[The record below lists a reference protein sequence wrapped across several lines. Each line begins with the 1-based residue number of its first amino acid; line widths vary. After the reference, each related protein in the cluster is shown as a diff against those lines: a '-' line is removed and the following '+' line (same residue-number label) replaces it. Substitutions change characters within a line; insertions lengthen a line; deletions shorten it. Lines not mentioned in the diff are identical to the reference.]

1 MDLPAVPVR
10 VIREVTDLEELIA
23 ELTSPYCTLDA
34 LKVKIGNAGAS
45 LAFVEGDEIPEQFAG
60 ALGASKTLKSLDVLF
75 CFDMLKFDDL
85 CMLLQS
91 NKVLKSLTVC
101 ARFAESRSFTMM
113 LERNPTLKRLGILM
127 VRSNRVFWHLTE
139 FLTELAG
146 VLRSQSLLEQ
156 LTLDFSDWD
165 KDIDIPWYA
174 MRVLKEVEIGLS
186 AIFSPNEA
194 SDNQANETLT
204 LRLVLPL
211 HMVNSI
217 ATILRSNQTIRELV
231 LLSSHGGPP
240 FVTSSEDI
248 VILLKALEQ
257 NNTLRLLDLS
267 GCSAVKERQDIYDAI
282 LNCLETKPWLHLN
295 LQDTPLS
302 KSESRFTTIQQ
313 KLQKN
318 AEFQAA
324 FGNWNSPLVNSTG
337 ARVFLCGSPRAGK
350 TALRQSLMR
359 SNALNH
365 SRPLACMR
373 LFSLSTSWAQDRNKG
388 ILFHRNQ
395 DERTRGI
402 EISLVQDSDIVV
414 SIWDL
419 AGQEEY
425 HAFHD
430 YMMPNFADVVNPCSF
445 LFLFDPTR
453 EMDVGEQNRSRKEPK
468 VLKEELIYWLQ
479 FIASNIPTS
488 IAFPPEL
495 TVILTHA
502 DKDLHGGLVEWAE
515 QVVQNA
521 RTTFK
526 DIVNISPTIY
536 ALNAQSTND
545 VRPVLDFVFES
556 SQELLKRM
564 PKVFAACG
572 IMRRALASRA
582 KDCLIKWN
590 TFCDLCI
597 QKLPTLTQ
605 GNNEQERVEPNVV
618 LKRQKAIAANLHNT
632 GDIIY
637 FEGLEFVVVNPNW
650 FCHEIMGFLINFR
663 GIQHDT
669 HKGFASKLYME
680 RILKQS
686 LSRATRNTASKRGI
700 HLEPNDLMHLMLNL
714 DICYERDPGNLDAGI
729 YIPTILDANFS
740 TIERKKI
747 VEGSRELTWP
757 PSQEQNPKWVFLGRR
772 FECKDHIRTFLTPR
786 FFPRLQVMYFG
797 QHNGQVAWVCG
808 RHMRLGLNSKSL
820 RLIGEANVDTTTM

>member
-34 LKVKIGNAGAS
+34 LKVYIGNAGAS

-75 CFDMLKFDDL
+75 SFDMLKVDDL

-240 FVTSSEDI
+240 LVSEYI
-248 VILLKALEQ
+248 VLLLTALKQ

-318 AEFQAA
+318 AEFRAA
-324 FGNWNSPLVNSTG
+324 FEDWNSRLVNPTG
-337 ARVFLCGSPRAGK
+337 ARVFLCGSPGAGK
-350 TALRQSLMR
+350 CR
-359 SNALNH
+359 SH
-365 SRPLACMR
+365 
-373 LFSLSTSWAQDRNKG
+373 
-388 ILFHRNQ
+388 
-395 DERTRGI
+395 
-402 EISLVQDSDIVV
+402 
-414 SIWDL
+414 
-419 AGQEEY
+419 
-425 HAFHD
+425 
-430 YMMPNFADVVNPCSF
+430 
-445 LFLFDPTR
+445 
-453 EMDVGEQNRSRKEPK
+453 
-468 VLKEELIYWLQ
+468 
-479 FIASNIPTS
+479 
-488 IAFPPEL
+488 
-495 TVILTHA
+495 
-502 DKDLHGGLVEWAE
+502 
-515 QVVQNA
+515 
-521 RTTFK
+521 
-526 DIVNISPTIY
+526 
-536 ALNAQSTND
+536 
-545 VRPVLDFVFES
+545 
-556 SQELLKRM
+556 
-564 PKVFAACG
+564 
-572 IMRRALASRA
+572 
-582 KDCLIKWN
+582 
-590 TFCDLCI
+590 
-597 QKLPTLTQ
+597 LP
-605 GNNEQERVEPNVV
+605 
-618 LKRQKAIAANLHNT
+618 
-632 GDIIY
+632 
-637 FEGLEFVVVNPNW
+637 
-650 FCHEIMGFLINFR
+650 
-663 GIQHDT
+663 
-669 HKGFASKLYME
+669 
-680 RILKQS
+680 
-686 LSRATRNTASKRGI
+686 
-700 HLEPNDLMHLMLNL
+700 
-714 DICYERDPGNLDAGI
+714 
-729 YIPTILDANFS
+729 
-740 TIERKKI
+740 
-747 VEGSRELTWP
+747 
-757 PSQEQNPKWVFLGRR
+757 
-772 FECKDHIRTFLTPR
+772 
-786 FFPRLQVMYFG
+786 
-797 QHNGQVAWVCG
+797 
-808 RHMRLGLNSKSL
+808 
-820 RLIGEANVDTTTM
+820 